1 MNTML
6 KIYEKETLD
15 IGIRLALAT
24 KMYINGWCLKPSL
37 ESQIGVDSDARL
49 ALMLTSWP
57 DNDIPQMPIALAW
70 LCNDQVMAFCREAYR
85 RKGYA
90 SQCVKVLEFDRSI
103 VKADLGIDG
112 SEHFWEHCEVQRV
125 PDNDYHYQWL

>member
-1 MNTML
+1 MNTIL

-37 ESQIGVDSDARL
+37 ESQLGCDSVSRL
-49 ALMLTSWP
+49 AMILTSWP
-57 DNDIPQMPIALAW
+57 DADIPQMPIALAW
-70 LCNDQVMAFCREAYR
+70 LHEDQVMAFCRESYR

-90 SQCVKVLEFDRSI
+90 SQCVKALEFDKK
-103 VKADLGIDG
+103 VVMADLGIEG
-112 SEHFWEHCEVQRV
+112 SEMFWEHCEVQRI
-125 PDNDYHYQWL
+125 PHYEYWM